1 MTRLGWPDLPALLAE
16 IAGVAGIDAA
26 LAIAEAKGGQ
36 EVFVVARLK
45 PENWL
50 VRAVGLQRAQ
60 LLSDHFC
67 SGRSR
72 QKLTIPLGPAGS
84 YNALR
89 QRTAKALGDAASRG
103 ASANEMAAAAG
114 VTERT
119 ARRFRK
125 KQREHNSGQ
134 FKLL

>member
-1 MTRLGWPDLPALLAE
+1 MTRLGWPELPALLAE
-16 IAGVAGIDAA
+16 IAEVAGIDAA

-36 EVFVVARLK
+36 EVFVVARLT
-45 PENWL
+45 PDNWL
-50 VRAVGLQRAQ
+50 VQTVGAGKAQ

-84 YNALR
+84 FNAWR
-89 QRTAKALGDAASRG
+89 QRTARALAEAASRG
-103 ASANEMAAAAG
+103 ASANQMAAAAG

-125 KQREHNSGQ
+125 RQREHNSGQ
-134 FKLL
+134 LKLF